1 MIYIN
6 PYFAN
11 LTDDNLTRNL
21 FQEGDQ
27 NGYFVK
33 NQNGTT
39 YVLKSISIDFAMID
53 FTNPAAE
60 RWLKDIIKDNL
71 IEEGRSYGWM

>member
-1 MIYIN
+1 
-6 PYFAN
+6 
-11 LTDDNLTRNL
+11 
-21 FQEGDQ
+21 
-27 NGYFVK
+27 
-33 NQNGTT
+33 
-39 YVLKSISIDFAMID
+39 LKSISIDFAMID